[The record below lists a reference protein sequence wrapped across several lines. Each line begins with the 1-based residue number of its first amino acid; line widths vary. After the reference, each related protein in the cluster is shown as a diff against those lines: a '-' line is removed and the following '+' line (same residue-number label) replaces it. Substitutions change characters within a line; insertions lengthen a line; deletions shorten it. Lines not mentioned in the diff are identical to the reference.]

1 MFVMCWQRLVRDD
14 LIRGSH
20 TTRPPLTIWPIT
32 RYWTLQPKIQQKNN
46 LNLFQIFLTKCK
58 NLYPF
63 LNWIYLISPNIIIV
77 ALFFISRNIVGGILW
92 MYYDQIGTE
101 YYMNHG
107 TIRKEKDLC
116 VHLVSVQHQRET
128 AYQVCTNLI

>member
-1 MFVMCWQRLVRDD
+1 M
-14 LIRGSH
+14 
-20 TTRPPLTIWPIT
+20 
-32 RYWTLQPKIQQKNN
+32 QKFISVFK
-46 LNLFQIFLTKCK
+46 LNFS
-58 NLYPF
+58 N
-63 LNWIYLISPNIIIV
+63 ISPNIIIV

-101 YYMNHG
+101 YCMNHG

-116 VHLVSVQHQRET
+116 LHLVSVQHQRET